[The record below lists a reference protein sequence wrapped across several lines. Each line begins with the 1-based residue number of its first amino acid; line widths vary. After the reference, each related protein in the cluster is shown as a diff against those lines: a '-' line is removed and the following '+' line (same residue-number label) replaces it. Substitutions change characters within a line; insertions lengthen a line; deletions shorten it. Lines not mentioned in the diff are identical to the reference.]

1 MKKKTA
7 ILLNLAILA
16 LVIYAWGGMV
26 IGVDT
31 GKALTAQ
38 RLRSLKYFT
47 VDSNIL
53 MAVSALI
60 AAVFEIRSL
69 GNGGREIPGWVY
81 ILKLTGTTSV
91 TLTLLTVLV
100 FLGPLFGC
108 PSMFA
113 GMNLHL
119 HLTVPVLAILTFCLF
134 ERTGGLTFR
143 HTLIAVIPM
152 IVYGTF
158 YLGNIL
164 LNGRGEWP
172 DTNDWYGFAMWGIP
186 ASFLVF
192 VIIAAAT
199 WVFALIL
206 WKLNRI
212 RK

>member
-1 MKKKTA
+1 MKNKTA
-7 ILLNLAILA
+7 FLLSLAILA

-53 MAVSALI
+53 MAVSA
-60 AAVFEIRSL
+60 
-69 GNGGREIPGWVY
+69 
-81 ILKLTGTTSV
+81 
-91 TLTLLTVLV
+91 
-100 FLGPLFGC
+100 
-108 PSMFA
+108 
-113 GMNLHL
+113 
-119 HLTVPVLAILTFCLF
+119 
-134 ERTGGLTFR
+134 
-143 HTLIAVIPM
+143 LIAVIPM

>member
-60 AAVFEIRSL
+60 A
-69 GNGGREIPGWVY
+69 
-81 ILKLTGTTSV
+81 
-91 TLTLLTVLV
+91 
-100 FLGPLFGC
+100 
-108 PSMFA
+108 
-113 GMNLHL
+113 
-119 HLTVPVLAILTFCLF
+119 
-134 ERTGGLTFR
+134 
-143 HTLIAVIPM
+143 VIPM

-186 ASFLVF
+186 RRFWYL
-192 VIIAAAT
+192 
-199 WVFALIL
+199 
-206 WKLNRI
+206 
-212 RK
+212 